1 MEAVDV
7 KARFIFG
14 LNNHFEELFKRVS
27 SVNPASPSMKAIKD
41 LYVAVSMSIRD
52 KTPQLLERGD
62 PRSAPEYLAT
72 SGTDFFYRECQ
83 LMEQGPRELIVMLA
97 MDANELPPAYRT
109 LLDGLLA
116 KLPVKLAR
124 ILMFVTTK
132 GSGVSYEDSVLL
144 SLRNTDGTLDTRQFQ
159 FQWQVNGRQIPTSKP
174 LNAAAENRLMALME
188 LVMWKDT
195 VTLRELGDG
204 GTRH

>member
-1 MEAVDV
+1 MEAADI

-14 LNNHFEELFKRVS
+14 LNNYFDELFKRVDS
-27 SVNPASPSMKAIKD
+27 INSASPSRKAIED
-41 LYVAVSMSIRD
+41 LYVAVSMSIKD
-52 KTPQLLERGD
+52 KAPQLLERGD

-83 LMEQGPRELIVMLA
+83 LKEQGPQELIVMLA

-109 LLDGLLA
+109 SLDGLLA
-116 KLPVKLAR
+116 GLPVKLAR
-124 ILMFVTTK
+124 VLMFVTTK
-132 GSGVSYEDSVLL
+132 SGGVGYENTVLL
-144 SLRNTDGTLDTRQFQ
+144 SLRNTDDTLDVRQFQ
-159 FQWQVNGRQIPTSKP
+159 FHWQVNGRQIPPSKH
-174 LNAAAENRLMALME
+174 LDDATENRLMALME

-195 VTLRELGDG
+195 VTLREVGDD